1 MMGSKPS
8 KTLWWVHGDGGP
20 LMPLDSLAEGSMAD
34 HVVLEEYRAAE
45 PRDLPDLAD
54 DVADA
59 VSDWL
64 RESDYLSHD
73 DGWPV
78 IDEAAFAAA
87 IRESL
92 RTALSEHAD
101 LSEAAWQPT
110 GRTMTAGEAR
120 AMLWHPDGAPK
131 AQEVG

>member
-1 MMGSKPS
+1 MSGTRWAIEGREWVLG
-8 KTLWWVHGDGGP
+8 TLEQMTEDCGDASI
-20 LMPLDSLAEGSMAD
+20 LIEFR
-34 HVVLEEYRAAE
+34 EAE
-45 PRDLPDLAD
+45 PSDLPDLAG

-78 IDEAAFAAA
+78 IDETAFAAA

-92 RTALSEHAD
+92 RAALSEHAD

-120 AMLWHPDGAPK
+120 AMLWHADGTPK
-131 AQEVG
+131 AREVPRD